1 MLYWGLQPEAL
12 SNVRVALLSD
22 IHSNLEAL
30 SAVLDAAGGREAIDE
45 VWCLG
50 DVVGYGPDPT
60 ACLDVLLG
68 MEHVMVIGNHDLAA
82 IGKLSLAE
90 FNPYAAAA
98 CRWTARQL
106 SADHREALA
115 ALPERVERG
124 PFTLVHGSPRNPAW
138 EYVTSVRA
146 ARACLEDVETP
157 CCLVGHTH
165 LPMVFRLTDDGMTGE
180 WARPGQ
186 VVSLAGE
193 RLVLNPGG
201 VGQPRDGDPR
211 ACYAIYDTDESTVE
225 FRRVAYDVATTQ
237 RKMRQAG
244 LPEYLADRLAFG
256 R

>member
-1 MLYWGLQPEAL
+1 MLPGAL
-12 SNVRVALLSD
+12 SIVRVAVLSD

-30 SAVLDAAGGREAIDE
+30 SAVLDDAGGRARIDQ

-50 DVVGYGPDPT
+50 DMVGYGPDPT
-60 ACLDVLLG
+60 ACLDLLLS
-68 MEHVMVIGNHDLAA
+68 MEHVMVAGNHDLAA
-82 IGKLSLAE
+82 VGKLSLAE

-98 CRWTARQL
+98 CRWTADRL
-106 SADHREALA
+106 TPEHRRMLA
-115 ALPERVERG
+115 ALPVREERG

-138 EYVTSVRA
+138 EYVTTVGSA
-146 ARACLEDVETP
+146 QACLEHVETQ

-165 LPMVFRLTDDGMTGE
+165 LPMVFRLTEGGMAGE

-186 VVSLAGE
+186 MVSLSGE

-211 ACYAIYDTDESTVE
+211 SCYAVYDTDDATVE
-225 FRRVAYDVATTQ
+225 FRRVAYDIVATQ

-244 LPEYLADRLAFG
+244 LPEYLADRLTYG